1 MATTGA
7 FPGLS
12 ELLAWPT
19 EHLTEAADY
28 WDHTAERWYGVFTEV
43 WQDSLSVDWTGETAD
58 RLRNRTSADRTK
70 VNGLV
75 DHLQEAAK
83 VARVGA
89 SDLSASRSRVR
100 SAVDD
105 IHAAGFNAG
114 EDLSVT
120 DRRSGGSFAARA
132 ARQAQAQAL
141 AGELRHRALQLVAC
155 DQQVAGRVTTAM
167 AGINNVRFAEDGGP
181 GDPGGGPGL
190 PKRQPQING
199 PASAPQYEQNKYD
212 LQDTFPDGQGPTFG
226 GDRRTVDAN
235 GNPVDVPDSP
245 GTYSVPTDPNHRPIP
260 TGTAIGP
267 DGRRYGF
274 FSTPDRS
281 LNEQNAP
288 PHVNIYSTPG
298 RVYDFTDPQHP
309 VDLGALSANGV
320 PIYQASG
327 AYDAANRRM
336 VIVGNTSNSK
346 DAGLTRGLWV
356 ADVDP
361 NNPNGWVSNLH
372 QIGNVSLPGS
382 RESQLVALKGG
393 GFMLVGA
400 DDKGPVSAIASNTVE
415 GLKTAPKTDLVTQGM
430 LPTVYGPTV
439 TDLSYDPQ
447 TGLETVN
454 LRVSDWVPTPNCPY
468 NPQTFTSTFTV
479 QH

>member
-12 ELLAWPT
+12 QLLAWPT

-28 WDHTAERWYGVFTEV
+28 WEHTAARWYGVFTEV
-43 WQDSLSVDWTGETAD
+43 WQDSLSVDWAGHAAD
-58 RLRNRTSADRTK
+58 RLRARTSADRTK

-83 VARVGA
+83 VARAGA
-89 SDLSASRSRVR
+89 SDISASRSRVR

-105 IHAAGFNAG
+105 IRAAGFNAG

-120 DRRSGGSFAARA
+120 DRRSGGSLAVRA

-155 DQQVAGRVTTAM
+155 DQQVAGRVSSAL
-167 AGINNVRFAEDGGP
+167 AVIKDVRFAEDGGP
-181 GDPGGGPGL
+181 GGPGGGGGL
-190 PKRQPQING
+190 PKPEPQING
-199 PASAPQYEQNKYD
+199 PASQPQYEQNQYD

-226 GDRRTVDAN
+226 GDRRNVDEQ
-235 GNPVDVPDSP
+235 GHPVNVPDSP
-245 GTYSVPTDPNHRPIP
+245 ATYGVPTDPNHRPIP
-260 TGTAIGP
+260 TGTALGP
-267 DGRRYGF
+267 DGKRYGF

-288 PHVNIYSTPG
+288 PGVNIYSTPG
-298 RVYDFTDPQHP
+298 SVYDFTDPQHP
-309 VDLGALSANGV
+309 VNLGPLSAGGV

-327 AYDAANRRM
+327 AYDATNRRM
-336 VIVGNTSNSK
+336 VIVGNTSNSNK
-346 DAGLTRGLWV
+346 SGLDRGLWV

-361 NNPNGWVSNLH
+361 NNPNGWVGNLH
-372 QIGNVSLPGS
+372 QIGNVSLAGD
-382 RESQLVALKGG
+382 RESQIVALMGG

-400 DDKGPVSAIASNTVE
+400 DDGGSVSGIASNTVE
-415 GLKTAPKTDLVTQGM
+415 GLQTAPVKDLVTQQM
-430 LPTVYGPTV
+430 LPTTYGPTI
-439 TDLSYDPQ
+439 TGLNYDPA

-454 LRVSDWVPTPNCPY
+454 LRVSDWQPTPDCPY
-468 NPQTFTSTFTV
+468 NPKTFTSTFSV